1 MWSYC
6 TVVKQIASRK
16 SGACLGRWVHI
27 VMITILLLAIPV
39 VAAGP
44 EGQEV
49 CVCVCVEGC
58 SYACTCGR
66 QVAR

>member
-16 SGACLGRWVHI
+16 CGTCLGRWVHI

-49 CVCVCVEGC
+49 CVCVCVSKGV
-58 SYACTCGR
+58 AMHARVGGR
-66 QVAR
+66 